1 MKRIFDGMF
10 NHGELHF
17 YPNTLIG
24 KGAGVHLHAHDNP
37 HVSLFY
43 PGEPGWLAWIKKTAK
58 KLGIYHWLGFVEYEV
73 FAINSKGEHV
83 YMPMDDWSFV
93 YIEAGIDHLIKI
105 KKGNSNSVG
114 KFVCMFSNVNP
125 DGSIRVDCKTSDHMQ
140 KKVEEINV

>member
-1 MKRIFDGMF
+1 MTRIFDGVF

-17 YPNTLIG
+17 YPNKLLG
-24 KGAGVHLHAHDNP
+24 KGASVILHAHDHP

-73 FAINSKGEHV
+73 FAINSKGEEV

-93 YIEAGIDHLIKI
+93 YIEAGIEHKIKI
-105 KKGNSNSVG
+105 KNGNKYSLG
-114 KFVCMFSNVNP
+114 RFVCMFSNVNP
-125 DGSIRVDCKTSDHMQ
+125 DGSIRIDCKSSEHSQ
-140 KKVEEINV
+140 KKVENNV